1 MKTSPNPS
9 PPLVLTIG
17 GSDSSAGAGIQAD
30 LKSIHACG
38 GYALTVI
45 TGVVAESPHEVLTW
59 ELVSRD
65 TLLKQLECLFAAYP
79 ISHVKLGLLFSAEA
93 VQCVA
98 EFLKDKE
105 VVLVIDP
112 VGSAS
117 AGRDF
122 GGEELRNALATELF
136 SLATLITPNIP
147 EAKLFLVGEVES
159 SCPAYL
165 SEELGRKYKAPF
177 LVKGG
182 HSVEGKARDV
192 LWTPEM
198 GSVIYELERLE
209 KTDIH
214 GTGCSLASAICTFLA
229 IGHDLNDAVKLGKD
243 YLFSAMQQHLLW
255 EKEGYP
261 KSTKALDHFHEN
273 S

>member
-1 MKTSPNPS
+1 MKTSPNTS
-9 PPLVLTIG
+9 PPLVLAIG

-59 ELVSRD
+59 ELVSKD
-65 TLLKQLECLFAAYP
+65 TLLKQLECLFTAYP
-79 ISHVKLGLLFSAEA
+79 ISHVKVGLLFSPEL
-93 VQCVA
+93 VQGVA

-112 VGSAS
+112 VGAAS
-117 AGRDF
+117 VGRDF
-122 GGEELRNALATELF
+122 GGEELRNALSSQF
-136 SLATLITPNIP
+136 FPLATLITPNVP
-147 EAKLFLVGEVES
+147 EAKLLLGGGIES
-159 SCPAYL
+159 SCPAHL
-165 SEELGRKYKAPF
+165 SEALGEMYQVPF

-182 HSVEGKARDV
+182 HSDEEKARDV
-192 LWTPEM
+192 LWTPET
-198 GSVIYELERLE
+198 GCITYELERLK

-229 IGHDLNDAVKLGKD
+229 VGHDLDDTVKLAKD
-243 YLFSAMQQHLLW
+243 YLFRAMQHYLVW

-261 KSTKALDHFHEN
+261 EGTKALEHFHGN